1 MSRGTHI
8 NSGEECAIYSR
19 PDVIRVLWLPDQG
32 GQEVVLQEG
41 LEGEGQWFVAA
52 PEGTVWVVRRDFW
65 EEVADESTEE
75 QVLSGSHQQAIG
87 YLVTRMLEAA
97 TP

>member
-1 MSRGTHI
+1 MYMSRGTHI

-52 PEGTVWVVRRDFW
+52 PESSVWVVRRDFW
-65 EEVADESTEE
+65 DEESDESTEE
-75 QVLSGSHQQAIG
+75 VVARGSMAEAVDH
-87 YLVTRMLEAA
+87 LVARLLVSE
-97 TP
+97 